1 MSRFNGMVAIVTGA
15 GAGIG
20 RACALRLAKDGAK
33 VVVCD
38 INEKAANETKETI
51 ENAGGVAAIEI
62 FDLLDSE
69 AIFRT
74 AENAKQ
80 KFGRIDILV
89 TSGGG
94 SAGLIG
100 KLTEFKDSEKAT
112 RDWVVGLNLTS
123 TMDFCDAVVDT
134 MIEQNYGKIINI
146 ASIAASVGIRYRCDY
161 SAAKAGMVAFTKV
174 LAVELGKY
182 NISINCVSPGAIA
195 RENYNVEGMTKYGPN
210 GRMGTPEEVANLVCF
225 LASHEAD
232 FITGQDYIIDG
243 GRVLGPGER

>member
-1 MSRFNGMVAIVTGA
+1 MARFDNMVAIVTGA

-20 RACALRLAKDGAK
+20 QACAIRLASEGAK

-38 INEKAANETKETI
+38 IKESAANETKQLI
-51 ENAGGVAAIEI
+51 ENAGGVAVTEI

-74 AENAKQ
+74 AENTLKN
-80 KFGRIDILV
+80 FGRIDILV

-134 MIEQNYGKIINI
+134 MVEQKYGKIINI
-146 ASIAASVGIRYRCDY
+146 ASIAASCGIKYRCDY

-174 LAVELGKY
+174 LALELGKY

-195 RENYNVEGMTKYGPN
+195 RVGYQVDGMTKYGEN
-210 GRMGTPEEVANLVCF
+210 GRMGTPDEVANLVCF